1 MSKVLIFKDDKIWII
16 RKGKELEIP
25 NPKERRE
32 IIMKAHLLGHFQKMS
47 TCHRLKD
54 KYFWKHMLDDN
65 EKHI

>member
-47 TCHRLKD
+47 IFNLFD
-54 KYFWKHMLDDN
+54 L
-65 EKHI
+65 EKTNIFGNIC